1 MWESPTPNIIEP
13 KNNSYNPFR
22 LLSDAHLTEDMSC
35 CTDTYLLDRSTMK
48 VEPCEVIANAEQAKE
63 EEK

>member
-1 MWESPTPNIIEP
+1 ME

-48 VEPCEVIANAEQAKE
+48 VEPCEVIADVQENTE

>member
-1 MWESPTPNIIEP
+1 ME
-13 KNNSYNPFR
+13 KNNSYNPSR

>member
-1 MWESPTPNIIEP
+1 ME
-13 KNNSYNPFR
+13 KNNNYNPFR

-48 VEPCEVIANAEQAKE
+48 VEECEVITDAQQETQE